1 MSDTPTRI
9 ALITG
14 ASRGIGEASARLMA
28 ANGRHVV
35 MAARGV
41 DQLESIAHDI
51 VKAGGKASV
60 YKCDITDHTGLAEL
74 VEKVADVHGRLDILV
89 NNAGITRD
97 NLLLRMT
104 DEEFDDVIFCNLRA
118 CFVTCRAALRPM
130 MRGKFGRILNVS
142 SVSGVIGN
150 PGQANYAAAK
160 SGLIGFTKT
169 IAKEMASK
177 KITANVVA
185 PGFVETAM
193 TNDLPQRVK
202 DFATQVTPAGRFGKP
217 EELAAAINFLTSD
230 AAGYITGQVLCVDGG
245 MAM

>member
-1 MSDTPTRI
+1 MSETPTRI

-35 MAARGV
+35 LAARGV
-41 DQLESIAHDI
+41 EALEAIANDI
-51 VKAGGKASV
+51 EKAGGKASV
-60 YKCDITDHTGLAEL
+60 YKCDITDHQGLADL
-74 VEKVADVHGRLDILV
+74 VEKVADDHGRLDILV

-104 DEEFDDVIFCNLRA
+104 DEEFDDVISCNLRA
-118 CFVTCRAALRPM
+118 AFVTCRAAIRQM
-130 MRGKFGRILNVS
+130 MRGKFGRIVNVS

-202 DFATQVTPAGRFGKP
+202 DFATQVTPVGRFGKP
-217 EELAAAINFLTSD
+217 EELAAAIDFLTSD
-230 AAGYITGQVLCVDGG
+230 AAAYITGQVLCVDGG
-245 MAM
+245 MSM